1 MPHHQTLEI
10 RDFTCFHEA
19 SFEFGPGINVFVGE
33 NGTGKTHVLKLL
45 YALHRAEFEK
55 NAYPGWFVRVFN
67 VTEFYKLIRNGGDL
81 STTSGSYG
89 EEAWESNLICLRS
102 DEALDEF
109 IVKFKPHTEEDRIE
123 TEKLSERYQ
132 RSETK
137 PFSFSYVHGGDWQRV
152 DRPVF
157 IPTQD
162 ILGHFRRFVSLYDTY
177 KIDFDSTYRDL
188 ATLLGA
194 PEKRE
199 LSPYQEEML
208 ALIRG
213 LVGGEFAF
221 RGEGFVLDYGQGE
234 HEAAL
239 IAEGHRKLGAL
250 ALLIRN
256 GMLEPGGA
264 LFWDEP
270 EANVN
275 PTAMDE
281 LVTVLLT
288 LARHGVQIFLS
299 THSYVVLKE
308 LDLQGTPEDAVRYF
322 AFGKSD
328 EGTRVSSSMDFT
340 TLSPNPILDQYDSLL
355 SRDVQ
360 KSLGEPAL

>member
-19 SFEFGPGINVFVGE
+19 SFEFSPGINVFVGE
-33 NGTGKTHVLKLL
+33 NGTGKTHALKLL
-45 YALHRAEFEK
+45 YAVQRRQFNQVGTGEF
-55 NAYPGWFVRVFN
+55 PTDVFN
-67 VTEFYKLIRNGGDL
+67 
-81 STTSGSYG
+81 
-89 EEAWESNLICLRS
+89 A
-102 DEALDEF
+102 
-109 IVKFKPHTEEDRIE
+109 
-123 TEKLSERYQ
+123 KLSSLVRNDAGIFRLLGEFGSNGWCIVLVDLESPDR
-132 RSETK
+132 RSEFLSLAEEQPQLIELSEAELQQLRVAEAKHT
-137 PFSFSYVHGGDWQRV
+137 FSRFEGDEWPDV
-152 DRPVF
+152 GRPVF

-162 ILGHFRRFVSLYDTY
+162 ILGHYRRFVSLYDTY

-188 ATLLGA
+188 ATILGA

-199 LSPYQEEML
+199 LNPYQEEML

-213 LVGGEFAF
+213 LVGGEFAYK
-221 RGEGFVLDYGQGE
+221 GEGFVLDYGQGE

-239 IAEGHRKLGAL
+239 VAEGHRKLGAL

-256 GMLEPGGA
+256 GMLEPGGT

-308 LDLQGTPEDAVRYF
+308 LDLQGTAADAVRYF

-328 EGTRVSSSMDFT
+328 DGTRVSSSMDFT
-340 TLSPNPILDQYDSLL
+340 TLSPNPILDQYDSLF

-360 KSLGEPAL
+360 KSLGEPVL

>member
-19 SFEFGPGINVFVGE
+19 SFEFSPGINVFVGE
-33 NGTGKTHVLKLL
+33 NGTGKTHALKLL
-45 YALHRAEFEK
+45 YAMQQSHYSRGNPFRMIET
-55 NAYPGWFVRVFN
+55 VFN
-67 VTEFYKLIRNGGDL
+67 ISWARQLIRSPSDHSEIKGRYEDSSWRGSIRHSFLKETLDL
-81 STTSGSYG
+81 FKERLIEDDPDMSANSESNWVDLYDREFRGTSFGFSGSFG
-89 EEAWESNLICLRS
+89 F
-102 DEALDEF
+102 D
-109 IVKFKPHTEEDRIE
+109 VK
-123 TEKLSERYQ
+123 
-132 RSETK
+132 
-137 PFSFSYVHGGDWQRV
+137 
-152 DRPVF
+152 RPVF

-199 LSPYQEEML
+199 LNPYQEEML

-213 LVGGEFAF
+213 LIGGEFAYK
-221 RGEGFVLDYGQGE
+221 GEGFVLDYGQGE

-239 IAEGHRKLGAL
+239 VAEGHRKLGAL

-256 GMLEPGGA
+256 GMLEPGGT

-308 LDLQGTPEDAVRYF
+308 LDLQGTAADAVRYF

-340 TLSPNPILDQYDSLL
+340 TLSPNPILDQYDSLF

-360 KSLGEPAL
+360 KSLGEPVL